1 MKLLM
6 TLSDMDRFWSHRVD
20 LARAIVARGWRLVL
34 ATEGAQ
40 EDERL
45 GTMGVSGASWP
56 RTRGFASH
64 PAIIWHLVRLIRAE
78 EPDLVHAVTL
88 RQAFYMALALRIT
101 GKGVPAIYT
110 IAGLGSLFSAPTPVL
125 RLLRPIVVA
134 MMRWGFSHKS
144 VCVIFQNEENREAF
158 ISLKIISPEQTAL
171 IRGSGVDTQ
180 RFCYTPEP
188 QVQFPVVL
196 YAGRLLRDKGVYEF
210 VEASRLLRARGLT
223 ARFIIA
229 GDFYPKNPHSLAP
242 ELVHHWVDEG
252 ILEWDGPSADMPQ
265 TLRMANIAVLPSYH
279 EGLPK
284 FLLEAAATGRAIVA
298 SNIAGCRDVVKDGH
312 NGLLVAP
319 RDASALAD
327 AIAALLTDPEK
338 RRTMGENG
346 RRLVERDF
354 AVESVVSDTLDVYD
368 RVLEGRNR

>member
-20 LARAIVARGWRLVL
+20 LARAIVARGWRLAL
-34 ATEGAQ
+34 AAERAQ

-45 GTMGVSGASWP
+45 GAIGVTGASWP
-56 RTRGFASH
+56 RTRGFFSH
-64 PAIIWHLVRLIRAE
+64 PAIVWHLARLIRAE

-101 GKGVPAIYT
+101 GKDIPAIYT
-110 IAGLGSLFSAPTPVL
+110 IAGLGSMFSAPTPVL
-125 RLLRPIVVA
+125 RLLRPIVVTL
-134 MMRWGFSHKS
+134 MRWSFSHKS
-144 VCVIFQNEENREAF
+144 VCLIFQNEENREAF
-158 ISLKIISPEQTAL
+158 ISLKIVSLAQTAL

-188 QVQFPVVL
+188 QAASPVVL

-210 VEASRLLRARGLT
+210 VEAARLLRARGLT

-229 GDFYPKNPHSLAP
+229 GDFYPKNPHSLDP
-242 ELVHHWVDEG
+242 EIVRAWVDEG
-252 ILEWDGPSADMPQ
+252 MIEWDGPSADMPQ
-265 TLRMANIAVLPSYH
+265 TLRLANIAVLPSYH

-284 FLLEAAATGRAIVA
+284 FLLEAAATGRAIVT
-298 SNIAGCRDVVKDGH
+298 SNIAGCRDVVKDGY

-319 RDASALAD
+319 RDASALAE
-327 AIAALLTDPEK
+327 AIANLLIDPD
-338 RRTMGENG
+338 RRRVMGENG
-346 RRLVERDF
+346 RRLAESEY
-354 AVESVVSDTLDVYD
+354 AVGGVVSDTLAVYD
-368 RVLEGRNR
+368 QVLEGHN